1 MDMMDQKTL
10 AQAAGWLAPVVL
22 VCAMPFSVPAQTLL
36 PPPSPVPQPSAQ
48 TPVSPL
54 SLDDLL
60 NISLENNPS
69 LRQAG
74 FDIEA
79 AQGRSVQAGLYPNPT
94 VQVIGEQLGGRTAT
108 QGVVSAPLI
117 TQEIVTAGKLRLS
130 RAVGQR
136 EVDQATLALL
146 RQRYALFTTVRQGYF
161 EVLANQRRVDVL
173 TDLEKLAKQ
182 SYDNAKKFQGAG
194 EASKPDVLQ
203 FEVELDRLQTDQ
215 EAARREVAASWR
227 RLAASMGVPKFP
239 QQPLLGSLE
248 AAVPDYDFD
257 RAAAQMLDVHPE
269 IRSAEVGIIRAQ
281 LAVRRAEVERIPNV
295 TLGAG
300 YTRDSTLQPRQN
312 EWRFEVGVPVPLFN
326 RNQGNIRAA
335 QAELGRATQEVPRVQ
350 NELANR
356 LATAFGQYTAAK
368 QRAERYQ
375 KSILPKARESY
386 RLTLAAFRGGQFEYL
401 RVLQAQRAIGEAN
414 LSYIQA
420 LSEQWRAA
428 SEIAGL
434 LQEEHWPPA
443 VPRPNP
449 AP

>member
-1 MDMMDQKTL
+1 MDQRIRAK
-10 AQAAGWLAPVVL
+10 AARWLASVVL
-22 VCAMPFSVPAQTLL
+22 ACTMPFSVLAQTL
-36 PPPSPVPQPSAQ
+36 PQPSPIPESSAHGL
-48 TPVSPL
+48 TSPL
-54 SLDDLL
+54 GLDDLIG
-60 NISLENNPS
+60 ISLENNPT

-94 VQVIGEQLGGRTAT
+94 VQVIGEQLGGQTAT
-108 QGVVSAPLI
+108 GGVVSAPLI

-130 RAVGQR
+130 RSVSQR

-161 EVLANQRRVDVL
+161 EVLANQRRVEVL

-182 SYDNAKKFQGAG
+182 SYDNATKFLGAG

-215 EAARREVAASWR
+215 EAARRELAASWR
-227 RLAASMGVPKFP
+227 RLAASMGVPRLP

-248 AAVPDYDFD
+248 ATVPDYDFD
-257 RAAAQMLDVHPE
+257 RAAAQMIDVHPE
-269 IRSAEVGIIRAQ
+269 VRSAQVGITRAQ
-281 LAVRRAEVERIPNV
+281 LALRRAEVERIPNV
-295 TLGAG
+295 TVGAG
-300 YTRDSTLQPRQN
+300 YSNDDTLQPRQN
-312 EWRFEVGVPVPLFN
+312 EWRFEVGVPIPLFN

-335 QAELGRATQEVPRVQ
+335 QAELGRATLEVSRVQ
-350 NELANR
+350 NDLSNR
-356 LATAFGQYTAAK
+356 LATAFGQYSAAK

-375 KSILPKARESY
+375 KSILPKAKESY

-428 SEIAGL
+428 SEIAGFM
-434 LQEEHWPPA
+434 QEEHWP
-443 VPRPNP
+443 
-449 AP
+449 